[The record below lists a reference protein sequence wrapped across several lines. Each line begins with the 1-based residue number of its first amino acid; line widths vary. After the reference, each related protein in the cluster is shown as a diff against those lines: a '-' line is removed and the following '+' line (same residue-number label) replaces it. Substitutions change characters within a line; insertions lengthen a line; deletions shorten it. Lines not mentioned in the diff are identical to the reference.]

1 MVADTIQST
10 VGRRSAAPVP
20 AAVARARAEQR
31 VLLVLFFAS
40 GFAGLVYQVCWLR
53 QLGLLLGSTA
63 YAAST
68 TLVIFFSGLA
78 LGSWWWGRRAAALLR
93 PLRAYAGLEVGIALA
108 SLSYF
113 ALLGAYH
120 SIYGSLFNRLFGS
133 PVAFLAAKALL
144 AMTMLLPAA
153 VLMGGTLPVIGQYLV
168 RRNDE
173 TATTATL
180 LYGVNTAGA
189 ACGALAA
196 GFLLP
201 AAIGYRGAYATAMT
215 LNVVVALVAW
225 SLDRGKAPVSS
236 SEQSASPAATGQ
248 AAVGDADVSLR
259 ASCVLAL
266 LSGFATLCLQVLW
279 TKMFAQVLHNSVY
292 SFAAILV
299 VFLVSLALGSAI
311 AHRLCRGGG
320 EPRRV
325 LVALLSLAG
334 VAVAAVPFVFHGVTG
349 GLYYVAAEARWW
361 AYVATVFGTVAVVLM
376 PAVVLMGTVFPY
388 TWKTAESRGLGPGE
402 TIGTLVAINTL
413 GSILGAGLAG
423 FVLLPTFGLWASVKT
438 MGLLYLAAAAVL
450 AQRGEV
456 SFAWRVAPI
465 AATFLFATVL
475 DPAGLR
481 LVRTDASKNEIIYE
495 TWEGAHG
502 VVAVV
507 RRGEHLRTKVDNYY
521 SLGGT
526 AAATYERTQADLPLI
541 VHGAPQSVFFL
552 GLGSGITAGAA
563 VAHPLEKIVVAELIP
578 EVVEASRRYF
588 HKYTNGLFDD
598 ARVRVVAEDGRNYLS
613 GMDETYDVVVADLFI
628 PWKSGAGSL
637 YTVEHFTTV
646 RDRLNEGGLF
656 AQWLPLYQLSKD
668 EFFVIART
676 MLEVFPQVT
685 LWRGDFNPGRPI
697 AALVG
702 HQQAGPLDV
711 EALVQGFRRRKGAAG
726 ADRQSALATTALF
739 YAGNVTADRDRYA
752 EHIINTDDW
761 PVIEFS
767 APITQREVRGKAGS
781 WFVDRQL
788 ETYYAELARVAPPR
802 GDPYLAELDDDEIGF
817 VEGGRHL
824 FAAKVFQRLEDADR
838 SAEHMAAY
846 AARMPDYMVA
856 GADQNDHP
864 PAADSLDEL

>member
-1 MVADTIQST
+1 M
-10 VGRRSAAPVP
+10 
-20 AAVARARAEQR
+20 
-31 VLLVLFFAS
+31 
-40 GFAGLVYQVCWLR
+40 YQVCWLR

-78 LGSWWWGRRAAALLR
+78 LGSWLWGRRAATLQR
-93 PLRAYAGLEVGIALA
+93 PLRVYAGLEIGIAVA
-108 SLSYF
+108 SLCYF
-113 ALLGAYH
+113 GLLGVYH
-120 SIYGSLFNRLFGS
+120 SIYGSLFSSLYDT
-133 PVAFLAAKALL
+133 PLAFLAAKALL

-168 RRNDE
+168 RRDDE

-196 GFLLP
+196 GFVLP
-201 AAIGYRGAYATAMT
+201 AAFGFRGAYATAMA
-215 LNVVVALVAW
+215 LNVAVALAAW
-225 SLDRGKAPVSS
+225 VLDRGAPGVTVARDTPTAAEKAK
-236 SEQSASPAATGQ
+236 ATS
-248 AAVGDADVSLR
+248 GDAPVSLR
-259 ASCVLAL
+259 ASYALAL
-266 LSGFATLCLQVLW
+266 LSGFTTLCLQVLW

-299 VFLVSLALGSAI
+299 VFLVSLAIGSAV
-311 AHRLCRGGG
+311 AHRLCKGGV
-320 EPRRV
+320 EPRLV
-325 LVALLSLAG
+325 LVGLLSFAG

-349 GLYYVAAEARWW
+349 GLYYVAADARWW
-361 AYVATVFGTVAVVLM
+361 AYVATVFATVAAVLM
-376 PAVVLMGTVFPY
+376 PAVILMGTVFPY
-388 TWKTAESRGLGPGE
+388 TWKTAEPLGLGPGN
-402 TIGTLVAINTL
+402 TIGSLVAVNTL
-413 GSILGAGLAG
+413 GSIVGAGLAG

-450 AQRGEV
+450 AQRGDV
-456 SFAWRVAPI
+456 GFAWRVAPI

-475 DPAGLR
+475 DSASLR
-481 LVRTDASKNEIIYE
+481 LVRTDTEKNEIVYE

-541 VHGAPQSVFFL
+541 IHGSPRSVFFL

-563 VAHPLEKIVVAELIP
+563 VGHPLDKITVAELIP

-588 HKYTNGLFDD
+588 GSYNNGLFDD
-598 ARVRVVAEDGRNYLS
+598 PRVQIVAEDGRNYLS
-613 GMDETYDVVVADLFI
+613 GMDETFDVVIGDLFI
-628 PWKSGAGSL
+628 PWKSGAGNL
-637 YTVEHFTTV
+637 YTVEHFATV
-646 RDRLNEGGLF
+646 RNRLNEGGLF
-656 AQWLPLYQLSKD
+656 AQWLPLYQLSRD

-697 AALVG
+697 AALIG
-702 HQQAGPLDV
+702 HQQTDPLDV
-711 EALVQGFRRRKGAAG
+711 EALVEGFRRRKGDSG
-726 ADRQSALATTALF
+726 AERRGALATTSLF
-739 YAGNVTADRDRYA
+739 YAGNVSADRDRYA
-752 EHIINTDDW
+752 GHFVNSDDR
-761 PVIEFS
+761 PVIEYS
-767 APITQREVRGKAGS
+767 APITQREVRGQAGS
-781 WFVDRQL
+781 WFIDRQL
-788 ETYYAELARVAPPR
+788 ETYYSELAQVAPPR
-802 GDPYLAELDDDEIGF
+802 KDPYLAELSDEEIGF

-824 FAAKVFQRLEDADR
+824 FSAKVFQRLEDAER

-846 AARMPDYMVA
+846 SARMPEYMVA
-856 GADQNDHP
+856 STDQVDRSR
-864 PAADSLDEL
+864 ATDSLDGL